1 MTTDDM
7 ELVAQYVANQSEVAF
22 ATLVS
27 RHTNLVYSAA
37 LRRVSNPQLAEEITQ
52 AVFIMLAQK
61 ASSLGRETILPG
73 WLYRAA
79 CYVSGHAFKKER
91 RRQQRE
97 QVAYMQ
103 SLSDQTESE
112 LFQQIT
118 PLLEQAMLRL
128 GQKDRDTLVLRFFE
142 GRSVKE
148 VGAALGIS
156 EAATKM
162 RLGRALEKL
171 RHYFSKHGVTS
182 TAMAIGSAI
191 SANSIQAAPTTL
203 ATAATSIALAS
214 STTIPISTLTLIKGA
229 LKVMAWTK
237 VKTAV
242 VVGTGLLI
250 ATGTVLVAVKA
261 SSDDS
266 PVIVKAQ
273 SDIALLQGTWTGE
286 ENGGGPGVNTLTI
299 QGSTVEF
306 HGSNSNEWYKATF
319 TIREDTTPKQLTAVI
334 TDCPAPQFV
343 GKTSYSI
350 YKIENGTFT
359 LVGSE
364 PGKTE
369 PPTSF
374 DGGGTARKF
383 VFHKK

>member
-7 ELVAQYVANQSEVAF
+7 ELVKQYVADQSESAF
-22 ATLVS
+22 AVLVS

-37 LRRVSNPQLAEEITQ
+37 LRRVSDPQMAEEVTQ
-52 AVFIMLAQK
+52 AVFIILAQK
-61 ASSLGRETILPG
+61 AASLGRGTILPG

-79 CYVSGHAFKKER
+79 CFVSGQAFKKEL

-97 QVAYMQ
+97 QVVYMQ
-103 SLSDQTESE
+103 SLLDQSASE
-112 LFQQIT
+112 LWQQIT

-128 GQKDRDTLVLRFFE
+128 SQKDRDTLVLRFFE
-142 GRSVKE
+142 GRSMRE

-162 RLGRALEKL
+162 RLGRTLEKL
-171 RHYFSKHGVTS
+171 RRYFANHGVSSTS
-182 TAMAIGSAI
+182 LAIGGAI
-191 SANSIQAAPTTL
+191 SANSIQAAPAML
-203 ATAATSIALAS
+203 ATATTSIALAK
-214 STTIPISTLTLIKGA
+214 TATIPISTLTLIKGA
-229 LKVMAWTK
+229 LKVMAWTNAK
-237 VKTAV
+237 PAV
-242 VVGTGLLI
+242 VVGIGMLI
-250 ATGTVLVAVKA
+250 ATGTVLVAVNTTSHA
-261 SSDDS
+261 S
-266 PVIVKAQ
+266 PMMVKAQ
-273 SDIALLQGTWTGE
+273 SDATALQGTWTGE
-286 ENGGGPGVNTLTI
+286 ENGGAPGVNTLTI

-306 HGSNSNEWYKATF
+306 HGSNPMEWYKATF

-350 YKIENGTFT
+350 YKIENGTLT

-364 PGKTE
+364 PGKSE

-374 DGGGTARKF
+374 EGGGGARKF